1 MRKPVQ
7 KAGVVAYRKNSRGEI
22 EVILVSSRKLNDSWV
37 FPAGGVDYGETPAEA
52 AERECLEESGYK
64 VEIEQPLDIMVIE
77 GGERHILYTF
87 FRAKAIEDTG
97 DYERDRKRKW
107 CGIDDLSDTVA
118 YMFREVAESFQK
130 NILSPQS
137 RG

>member
-7 KAGVVAYRKNSRGEI
+7 KAGVVAYRKNTLGEI
-22 EVILVSSRKLNDSWV
+22 EVILVSSRKLGDSWV

-64 VEIEQPLDIMVIE
+64 VEMEKPLEIMVIE
-77 GGERHILYTF
+77 GEKRNILYTF
-87 FRAKAIEDTG
+87 FQAKAIEDTG

-107 CGIDDLSDTVA
+107 CGIDNLPDTVA
-118 YMFREVAESFQK
+118 YLFREVAESFQK
-130 NILSPQS
+130 SIVTSQS
-137 RG
+137 QG

>member
-7 KAGVVAYRKNSRGEI
+7 KAGVVAYRKTSSGGI
-22 EVILVSSRKLNDSWV
+22 EVILVSSRKLGDSWV

-64 VEIEQPLDIMVIE
+64 VEIEQPLDIMIIE
-77 GGERHILYTF
+77 GGKRDVLYTF
-87 FRAKAIEDTG
+87 FRARAIEDTG

-107 CGIDDLSDTVA
+107 CGIDDLPDTVA
-118 YMFREVAESFQK
+118 YLFREVAESFQK
-130 NILSPQS
+130 NILGSQS

>member
-7 KAGVVAYRKNSRGEI
+7 KAGVVAYRENNRGEI
-22 EVILVSSRKLNDSWV
+22 EVILVSSRKLQNSWV

-52 AERECLEESGYK
+52 AERECLEESGYR

-77 GGERHILYTF
+77 GEKRHVLYTF
-87 FRAKAIEDTG
+87 FRARAIEDTG

-107 CGIDDLSDTVA
+107 CGVDDLPDTVA
-118 YMFREVAESFQK
+118 YMFREVAESFLK

-137 RG
+137 LG

>member
-1 MRKPVQ
+1 MTH
-7 KAGVVAYRKNSRGEI
+7 GF
-22 EVILVSSRKLNDSWV
+22 
-37 FPAGGVDYGETPAEA
+37 FPPEESITAKTPAEA
-52 AERECLEESGYK
+52 AERECLEESGYR

-77 GGERHILYTF
+77 GGKRHILYTF
-87 FRAKAIEDTG
+87 FRAKAVEDTG

-107 CGIDDLSDTVA
+107 CGINDLPDTVA
-118 YMFREVAESFQK
+118 YMFREVAEGFQK

>member
-7 KAGVVAYRKNSRGEI
+7 KAGVVAYRENSPGEI

-64 VEIEQPLDIMVIE
+64 VEIEKPLDIMFIE
-77 GGERHILYTF
+77 GGKRHVLYTF
-87 FRAKAIEDTG
+87 FLARAIEDTG

-107 CGIDDLSDTVA
+107 CGIDDLPDTVA
-118 YMFREVAESFQK
+118 YLFREVAESFQK
-130 NILSPQS
+130 NILSSQP

>member
-1 MRKPVQ
+1 MRKSVQ
-7 KAGVVAYRKNSRGEI
+7 KAGVVAYRENSLGKI

-52 AERECLEESGYK
+52 AERECLEESGYR
-64 VEIEQPLDIMVIE
+64 VEIEQPLDTMVIE
-77 GGERHILYTF
+77 GEKRDVLYTF
-87 FRAKAIEDTG
+87 FRARAIEDTG

-107 CGIDDLSDTVA
+107 CGIDDLPDTIA
-118 YMFREVAESFQK
+118 YLFREVAESFQK
-130 NILSPQS
+130 NILSSQP

>member
-7 KAGVVAYRKNSRGEI
+7 KAGVVAYRENNLGEI

-64 VEIEQPLDIMVIE
+64 VEIEHPLDIMIIE
-77 GGERHILYTF
+77 GGKRHVLYTF

-97 DYERDRKRKW
+97 DYERTEKENGAGSTTFPIRLLTCFGKSQRVFRK
-107 CGIDDLSDTVA
+107 IS
-118 YMFREVAESFQK
+118 
-130 NILSPQS
+130 
-137 RG
+137 

>member
-1 MRKPVQ
+1 M
-7 KAGVVAYRKNSRGEI
+7 
-22 EVILVSSRKLNDSWV
+22 SSRKLSDSWV

-52 AERECLEESGYK
+52 AERECLEESGYR

-77 GGERHILYTF
+77 GEKRHILYTF
-87 FRAKAIEDTG
+87 FRARAIEDTG

-107 CGIDDLSDTVA
+107 CGIDDLPDTVA
-118 YMFREVAESFQK
+118 HMFREVAQSFQK
-130 NILSPQS
+130 SIPEPQS